1 MTDQIK
7 IPSSQDVRRDGKN
20 DKNECD
26 LSLNSVVSVIIPIYN
41 VEKYLCRCLDS
52 VVGQTY
58 KDLQIICV
66 IDGSTDSCKEI
77 CSKYS
82 AVDGRIEIIIQPN
95 SGCARARNNALKKAK
110 GQYICFID
118 PDDYVGQ
125 NYIESLVRA
134 IQKYDADIAL
144 ATMIRLRGKSRKYRT
159 HFSGVKKF
167 EALNQIMRAA
177 ECPPN
182 YMVINKLYKASF
194 IAENALSFEEGLA
207 WCDDI
212 RFCVESLLM
221 AKSIVCVEEAVYYY
235 VKRSGSIVGQ
245 RRSLEMQRQRFMA
258 RSRAV
263 EDILARGI
271 DVSRSEAVVTKLQ
284 YTFLRIPIMRV
295 RVDFKTH
302 MQHWLLF
309 GFIPIYSRAANG

>member
-1 MTDQIK
+1 MIDQIK

-20 DKNECD
+20 GKNECD
-26 LSLNSVVSVIIPIYN
+26 LSRTSVVSVIIPIYN

-82 AVDGRIEIIIQPN
+82 AVDGRIEIISQPN

-134 IQKYDADIAL
+134 VQKYDADIAL
-144 ATMIRLRGKSRKYRT
+144 AIAKVPHAFFGRK
-159 HFSGVKKF
+159 K
-167 EALNQIMRAA
+167 I
-177 ECPPN
+177 
-182 YMVINKLYKASF
+182 
-194 IAENALSFEEGLA
+194 
-207 WCDDI
+207 
-212 RFCVESLLM
+212 
-221 AKSIVCVEEAVYYY
+221 
-235 VKRSGSIVGQ
+235 
-245 RRSLEMQRQRFMA
+245 
-258 RSRAV
+258 
-263 EDILARGI
+263 
-271 DVSRSEAVVTKLQ
+271 
-284 YTFLRIPIMRV
+284 
-295 RVDFKTH
+295 
-302 MQHWLLF
+302 
-309 GFIPIYSRAANG
+309 